1 MTEGDE
7 QKPTAPTGDQ
17 TPAANPNAVDISP
30 KQDGGVLKEIIK
42 PGVGED
48 SPQESNTVY
57 VHYTGKLLDGT
68 VFDSSRTRGE
78 KFEFV
83 LGKGNV
89 IKAWDIGVATMK
101 KGEVAILT
109 CSSEYAYGKRGSP
122 PKIPADAT
130 LIFEVELFDWKLED
144 ISPDSDGSIQRKIIT
159 AGELYTTPKTH
170 AEVKVH
176 LLGRHEGRV
185 FEDRELS
192 FVIGEGSEHGI
203 VRGVETGLQK
213 FKKGEKSLL
222 RIAPSFAFGAEGNSQ
237 LGVPP
242 NANVEYEVTLKSFEN
257 AKESWEMDTDEKI
270 EQADLAKNKGTLF
283 LKAEKYQLAL
293 DKYKRAVD
301 LLEHEDTLEG
311 EKKARR
317 DTVMLA
323 NYLNVSLCHLRLK
336 DTMEV
341 IKACNKALE
350 LDPRSE
356 KALFRRGQAHMT
368 NKDFDEARSDFEQ
381 VLQIDANNKAA
392 KNQLTVC
399 AAKQKEQLQRER
411 QMYKN
416 MFERMAAKDAPKTS
430 PAVIKP
436 PSSEEPLEPGVW
448 NKSSEENNQ
457 EPSSPEESK
466 TAEAEVPPES
476 VPTSA

>member
-1 MTEGDE
+1 
-7 QKPTAPTGDQ
+7 
-17 TPAANPNAVDISP
+17 
-30 KQDGGVLKEIIK
+30 
-42 PGVGED
+42 
-48 SPQESNTVY
+48 
-57 VHYTGKLLDGT
+57 
-68 VFDSSRTRGE
+68 
-78 KFEFV
+78 
-83 LGKGNV
+83 
-89 IKAWDIGVATMK
+89 
-101 KGEVAILT
+101 
-109 CSSEYAYGKRGSP
+109 
-122 PKIPADAT
+122 
-130 LIFEVELFDWKLED
+130 
-144 ISPDSDGSIQRKIIT
+144 
-159 AGELYTTPKTH
+159 
-170 AEVKVH
+170 
-176 LLGRHEGRV
+176 
-185 FEDRELS
+185 
-192 FVIGEGSEHGI
+192 
-203 VRGVETGLQK
+203 
-213 FKKGEKSLL
+213 
-222 RIAPSFAFGAEGNSQ
+222 
-237 LGVPP
+237 
-242 NANVEYEVTLKSFEN
+242 
-257 AKESWEMDTDEKI
+257 MDTDEKI